1 MANRLVL
8 GRGRGTLGSDYGLW
22 VSKPTENVLTCGI
35 GDLLYDSEGGTFAQV
50 LLKGEAEVS
59 TSSSPTFVTPSSGT
73 GDYQTVIWQG
83 SDGTTASSRKDFAEY
98 GVSVAQTFSG
108 SDCIT
113 TFSSSVASSIF
124 ITFIIT
130 TLRI

>member
-1 MANRLVL
+1 MANRVVL

-22 VSKPTENVLTCGI
+22 VSKPTENVLTCGV
-35 GDLLYDSEGGTFAQV
+35 GDLLYDSEGGTFAQI
-50 LLKGEAEVS
+50 LLKGEAVVS
-59 TSSSPTFVTPSSGT
+59 SGSSLTFVTPSSGT

-83 SDGTTASSRKDFAEY
+83 SDGTTSSSRKAFSEY

-113 TFSSSVASSIF
+113 TFSSSVATSISV
-124 ITFIIT
+124 TFIIT